1 MSKILQGNSR
11 KTPFSSIMFSYK
23 VHIQLK
29 LASSLHSAVPVK
41 ATLVVVFFC
50 RDHQK
55 ARRKSWKNAFY
66 ICLTYA
72 LHNLKL
78 LPEFLMFI
86 SFLTVSFFK
95 YHWQFKNANKRPPDR
110 VFVELVQK
118 VTSYLQLAIA
128 SVCFLE
134 MASPLTLDMFS
145 FLLGLTQ
152 LL

>member
-23 VHIQLK
+23 VP
-29 LASSLHSAVPVK
+29 HSVETRFKFTFCCPCKSNVGSGI
-41 ATLVVVFFC
+41 FC

-55 ARRKSWKNAFY
+55 ARRKSWKNAFC
-66 ICLTYA
+66 ICLTYP
-72 LHNLKL
+72 LHKLKL
-78 LPEFLMFI
+78 LPEFHMFI

-128 SVCFLE
+128 SVCFWKWHLHV
-134 MASPLTLDMFS
+134 P
-145 FLLGLTQ
+145 
-152 LL
+152 